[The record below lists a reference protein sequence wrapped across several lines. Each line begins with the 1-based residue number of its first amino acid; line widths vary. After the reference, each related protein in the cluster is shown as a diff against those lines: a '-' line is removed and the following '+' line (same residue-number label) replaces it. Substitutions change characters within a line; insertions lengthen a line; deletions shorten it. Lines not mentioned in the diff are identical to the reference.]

1 MKYILAIDGGSQSTK
16 LIIFDTHGNI
26 ICEESEPLRPMSL
39 PKVGWVEHP
48 DDDLWTSLV
57 TASQRLME
65 RFEGDPSDIV
75 GAGLCSIR
83 FDRVILKKDGT
94 LAQPA
99 LSWMDSRVSVPYV
112 HDNPEA
118 AYVTSTNGYLTRRL
132 TGECRDT
139 AATYQGQWP
148 IDTDTWEWSNDGKVM
163 SHYNI
168 PREMLF
174 DLVMPGEIL
183 GYLTAEA
190 ASILHLPKGLP
201 IVATSNDKAVESLG
215 TGTIDYE
222 NGMISLGTY
231 ICGAVHGES
240 NPKDCRNYW
249 VNFACMPHKYL
260 YESNGIRRGMWLISW
275 FKELLGEEVRMH
287 ARELGIG
294 PEQYL
299 ETLAADVAP
308 GSDGLMIIPEWLA
321 PAGQP
326 YKKGIMRGFDV
337 RHGAGHIYRAIMESI
352 AMTMKNRM
360 DEMCAELG
368 ITLKQITVSG
378 GGSNSNLFM
387 QIFADVFGVP
397 AVRNVVNGAA
407 AVGAAICVA
416 VAAGIYPDFGT
427 AAKEMVRVKD
437 ITDPIPAHAGLYKK
451 INEGIYSSLTSVT
464 DGLMKRAYDIFDG
477 N

>member
-1 MKYILAIDGGSQSTK
+1 
-16 LIIFDTHGNI
+16 
-26 ICEESEPLRPMSL
+26 
-39 PKVGWVEHP
+39 
-48 DDDLWTSLV
+48 
-57 TASQRLME
+57 
-65 RFEGDPSDIV
+65 
-75 GAGLCSIR
+75 
-83 FDRVILKKDGT
+83 
-94 LAQPA
+94 
-99 LSWMDSRVSVPYV
+99 
-112 HDNPEA
+112 
-118 AYVTSTNGYLTRRL
+118 
-132 TGECRDT
+132 
-139 AATYQGQWP
+139 
-148 IDTDTWEWSNDGKVM
+148 M

-183 GYLTAEA
+183 GYLTAERRVNP
-190 ASILHLPKGLP
+190 ASAKGLP

-321 PAGQP
+321 RQGSL
-326 YKKGIMRGFDV
+326 IR
-337 RHGAGHIYRAIMESI
+337 RASCW
-352 AMTMKNRM
+352 A
-360 DEMCAELG
+360 
-368 ITLKQITVSG
+368 
-378 GGSNSNLFM
+378 
-387 QIFADVFGVP
+387 
-397 AVRNVVNGAA
+397 
-407 AVGAAICVA
+407 
-416 VAAGIYPDFGT
+416 
-427 AAKEMVRVKD
+427 
-437 ITDPIPAHAGLYKK
+437 
-451 INEGIYSSLTSVT
+451 
-464 DGLMKRAYDIFDG
+464 LM
-477 N
+477 